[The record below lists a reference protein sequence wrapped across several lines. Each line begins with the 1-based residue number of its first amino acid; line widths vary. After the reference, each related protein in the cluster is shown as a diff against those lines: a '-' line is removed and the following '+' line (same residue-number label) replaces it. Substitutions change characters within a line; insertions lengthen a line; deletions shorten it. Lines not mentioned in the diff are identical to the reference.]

1 MREFYIKLVI
11 ALVLCSALIFWR
23 VNRIA
28 SIDSSQRGKIFTK
41 AFVLGFIILFGFIF
55 FTSFLDRT
63 FIHKEDNNN
72 ILNSLL
78 YSKEDIEAKK
88 DSYTR
93 LGDDNDKSGISCSFK
108 TTLISSEGRLP
119 SFSTLILLF
128 STLYFNLLHSFSIQ
142 IVR

>member
-93 LGDDNDKSGISCSFK
+93 LGDDNYRSGKS
-108 TTLISSEGRLP
+108 L
-119 SFSTLILLF
+119 
-128 STLYFNLLHSFSIQ
+128 
-142 IVR
+142 